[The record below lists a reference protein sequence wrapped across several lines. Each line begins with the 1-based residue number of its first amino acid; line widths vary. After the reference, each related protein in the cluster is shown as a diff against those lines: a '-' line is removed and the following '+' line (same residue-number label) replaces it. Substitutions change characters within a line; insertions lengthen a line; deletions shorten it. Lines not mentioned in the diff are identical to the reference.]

1 MKVLFQIVINNS
13 FRICIFG
20 KYVMKNESFTHL
32 IIKQSN
38 EHSFRFNPMNEEYLG
53 DKKNDK
59 NLDERNRYFIDQL
72 E

>member
-1 MKVLFQIVINNS
+1 
-13 FRICIFG
+13 
-20 KYVMKNESFTHL
+20 MKNESFTHL

>member
-1 MKVLFQIVINNS
+1 
-13 FRICIFG
+13 
-20 KYVMKNESFTHL
+20 MKNEAFTHL

-38 EHSFRFNPMNEEYLG
+38 ELSFRFNPMNEEYLN

-59 NLDERNRYFIDQL
+59 NLVERNRYLNDQL